1 MDRHLDDDT
10 GVAVDNDEAR
20 QLLLAERKRLL
31 ALLQDEADLVRA
43 QQDDDPQPAD
53 QARELLDLEMERSEF
68 IRLHAELKEVDAAL
82 ERIDQGTYGI
92 SEISGKPIP
101 DERLRAIPYT
111 RVLVEEQE
119 LIDRELLASDP
130 NNPERR
136 L

>member
-1 MDRHLDDDT
+1 MD
-10 GVAVDNDEAR
+10 NEEAR
-20 QLLLAERKRLL
+20 QLLLAERERLQ
-31 ALLQDEADLVRA
+31 ALLEDEADAVRA

-53 QARELLDLEMERSEF
+53 QARELLDREMERSEF
-68 IRLHAELKEVDAAL
+68 IRLHAELKDVDAAL

-119 LIDRELLASDP
+119 LIDKELLASDP

-136 L
+136 V

>member
-1 MDRHLDDDT
+1 
-10 GVAVDNDEAR
+10 VDNDEAR
-20 QLLLAERKRLL
+20 QLLLAERQRLQ
-31 ALLQDEADLVRA
+31 ALLEDQADTVRA

-68 IRLHAELKEVDAAL
+68 IRLQDELKEVDAAL
-82 ERIDQGTYGI
+82 ERIAEGTYGL

-101 DERLRAIPYT
+101 DERLRALPYA

-119 LIDRELLASDP
+119 LLDKQQLASDP

-136 L
+136 A

>member
-1 MDRHLDDDT
+1 
-10 GVAVDNDEAR
+10 VDNEEAR
-20 QLLLAERKRLL
+20 QLLLAERERLQALL
-31 ALLQDEADLVRA
+31 ADEADAVRA

-53 QARELLDLEMERSEF
+53 QARELLDREMERSEF
-68 IRLHAELKEVDAAL
+68 IRLHAELKDVDAAL

-92 SEISGKPIP
+92 SEISGKHIP

-119 LIDRELLASDP
+119 LIDKDLLASDP

-136 L
+136 V